1 MQAGSKDESSY
12 LQVESQ
18 GEMIQR
24 IEYHIDLAGDHV
36 YEGVRETIEAYQY
49 DSKRRRRRVMALTC
63 CLSIICVIAIMFM
76 GSEYA
81 FGFW

>member
-1 MQAGSKDESSY
+1 MQVD
-12 LQVESQ
+12 SQ

-36 YEGVRETIEAYQY
+36 YEGVKETIEAYQY
-49 DSKRRRRRVMALTC
+49 NSKRRRRKVTALIC
-63 CLSIICVIAIMFM
+63 CLSIICVIAVLFI